1 MLARLGILLPSP
13 LSFQI
18 VLFISVS
25 HCAAITALPAD
36 GHVSSRCDEY
46 FVLFF
51 QLFASEMA
59 RRFVCTILVVQCGG
73 VCMSELGKKLTKA
86 QGVSSKVAQLYQER
100 IKAAQERFNE
110 RIKKI
115 YEEVTTLMTKPA
127 TPWDLWTNWV
137 QYATDFAQRWVLF
150 WDTIRKR
157 GNNFIEHERAG
168 KPPLLHFKYEMV
180 LDARKFKRPANYAL
194 VKILPLAGVKVD
206 PKRRPYVIIDPRAG
220 KGPGVGGFKDDSEVG
235 VALRDGLPVYFVIF
249 YPDPEP
255 GQTLYDICAAEQA
268 FIRKV
273 RELHPDSPKPA
284 IVGNCQ
290 GGWSAMMLAASDPED
305 MGPIVINGAPMSYW
319 SGAWH
324 EGENENS
331 MRYSGGLFGG
341 SWLSSLAADLG
352 NGVFDG
358 AHLGQN
364 FEYVDPA
371 TTTWDKYYNLFANV
385 DTEPE
390 RFLEFDR
397 WWGGFYLFG
406 KQEIEWIVQNL
417 FVGNKVWSGDKK
429 TLGGRLFDLREIKSP
444 IILFASMGD
453 NITPPEQAFNWI
465 ADTYSSTEEIKARG
479 QVIVGL
485 LHKSIGH
492 LGIFVSGKVANKE
505 HKEIVSVL
513 KSIEAL
519 QPGLYGMEII
529 ERKGAGG
536 KMEYEVEFVEH
547 RLEDITKNIPL
558 KRMDEKPF
566 QLVAEVSNLNQL
578 AYDLFAAPFVQ
589 CFSNEYTSELGRWFH
604 PQRLQRWAFSDLNP
618 WLAWLGPAAEYIKAH
633 RQAADNDQP
642 GRRIEQALSEL
653 VSALMTYYRDVRD
666 AVSEAMFFETYG
678 TMFALSGRAD
688 REMKAVVNGDAAP
701 HRMLE
706 AKEALASINKGGYAE
721 ALSRAECLLSAKGKP
736 IPLTQV
742 EFVEELIENYHELLP
757 GLTPYERRL
766 VEGKQEL
773 ICRHAPEKALA
784 ALPKLL
790 SDPADRRRFRKVL
803 DAVEKKVKVESS
815 RLGVTPEQLSMLKRI
830 REVLSAKALAATA

>member
-1 MLARLGILLPSP
+1 MNGA
-13 LSFQI
+13 
-18 VLFISVS
+18 
-25 HCAAITALPAD
+25 
-36 GHVSSRCDEY
+36 
-46 FVLFF
+46 
-51 QLFASEMA
+51 
-59 RRFVCTILVVQCGG
+59 
-73 VCMSELGKKLTKA
+73 KLTRA
-86 QGVSSKVAQLYQER
+86 QDVSSKVAQLFQER
-100 IKAAQERFNE
+100 VKAAQERFNE
-110 RIKKI
+110 RVKKAYANI
-115 YEEVTTLMTKPA
+115 ATLMTKPA
-127 TPWDLWTNWV
+127 TPLDVWTNWI
-137 QYATDFAQRWVLF
+137 QYATDFGQRWVLF
-150 WDTIRKR
+150 WDTLRKR

-180 LDARKFKRPANYAL
+180 LDARKFKRPVNYAL
-194 VKILPLAGVKVD
+194 VKILPPAGVKVY

-268 FIRKV
+268 FVRKV

-324 EGENENS
+324 EGENENAI
-331 MRYSGGLFGG
+331 RYAGGLLGG
-341 SWLSSLAADLG
+341 SWLSSFAADLG
-352 NGVFDG
+352 NGLFDG

-364 FEYVDPA
+364 FEYLDPA
-371 TTTWDKYYNLFANV
+371 ATGWDKYYNLFANV
-385 DTEPE
+385 DTETE
-390 RFLEFDR
+390 RFLQFDR
-397 WWGGFYLFG
+397 WWGGFYLFS
-406 KQEIEWIVQNL
+406 KRELEWIVQNL
-417 FVGNKVWSGDKK
+417 FVGNKLWSGDKK
-429 TLGGRLFDLREIKSP
+429 GLGGAAFDLRQIKSP

-453 NITPPEQAFNWI
+453 NITPPEQAFNWV

-492 LGIFVSGKVANKE
+492 LGIFVSGQVANKE

-519 QPGLYGMEII
+519 PPGLYGMEII
-529 ERKGAGG
+529 EHKGAGG
-536 KMEYEVEFVEH
+536 KVEYEVEFIEH

-566 QLVAEVSNLNQL
+566 ELVAEVSNFNQL

-589 CFSNEYTSELGRWFH
+589 CFSNPFTAELGRWFH
-604 PQRLQRWAFSDLNP
+604 PQRFQRWAFSDLNP

-633 RQAADNDQP
+633 RQPLDKEQP
-642 GRRIEQALSEL
+642 GCRIEQAMSEL
-653 VSALMTYYRDVRD
+653 VSASMTYYRDVRD
-666 AVSEAMFFETYG
+666 AMSEAMFFETYG
-678 TMFALSGRAD
+678 TMFALSGRAE
-688 REMKAVVNGDAAP
+688 REMKPVANGDAARP
-701 HRMLE
+701 RMLE
-706 AKEALASINKGGYAE
+706 VKEALASISKGGYAE

-736 IPLTQV
+736 IPLAQV
-742 EFVEELIENYHELLP
+742 EFVEEMIENYQEVLP
-757 GLTPYERRL
+757 GLKPYERRL
-766 VEGKQEL
+766 IEGKQEL
-773 ICRHAPEKALA
+773 ICRYAPEKALA
-784 ALPKLL
+784 ALPHLL
-790 SDPADRRRFRKVL
+790 SNPADRQRFLMVL

-815 RLGVTPEQLSMLKRI
+815 RLRATPEQLAMLKRI
-830 REVLSAKALAATA
+830 REVVMPKRMAAIA